1 MKTFVTNAEA
11 PELLTTGE
19 QHQTLVVKTAHIDG
33 MTAGD
38 MLVTNT
44 GVYRVIG
51 QGSFQN
57 LDAEVVKLDIT
68 PVAVEEIYG
77 AYRKD

>member
-1 MKTFVTNAEA
+1 MKTFVTNSDA

-19 QHQTLVVKTAHIDG
+19 HQTLVVKTAHIDG
-33 MTAGD
+33 MVAGD

-77 AYRKD
+77 AYKER